1 MDVVLLKDIE
11 KLGAE
16 GSIVHVK
23 PGFARNFLVPRGLA
37 VVATDGQVKT
47 VEEMSRQRRRKLE
60 RLQADAEALK
70 KRLEQYSPTFKLTL
84 GEEDKAFGS
93 ITAHE
98 VVETLTRD
106 GFAVEKHAIQLAMP
120 IKSLGVH
127 EVPVKL
133 HANVTAV
140 LKVRVVKA

>member
-11 KLGAE
+11 QLGAQ
-16 GSIVHVK
+16 GAMVHVK
-23 PGFARNFLVPRGLA
+23 PGFARNFLIPQGLA
-37 VVATDGQVKT
+37 VLATDGQIKT
-47 VEEMSRQRRRKLE
+47 IQEVTRQRGRKLE
-60 RLQADAEALK
+60 RIRADAEALK
-70 KRLEQYSPTFKLTL
+70 ARLEKHALSFQLNL
-84 GEEDKAFGS
+84 GEDEKAFGS

-98 VVETLTRD
+98 VVESLTRD
-106 GFAVEKHAIQLAMP
+106 GFAVDKHAVGLGAP

-133 HANVTAV
+133 HPNVTAV

>member
-1 MDVVLLKDIE
+1 MDVVLLKDVGP
-11 KLGAE
+11 LGSQGAM
-16 GSIVHVK
+16 VHVK
-23 PGFARNFLVPRGLA
+23 PGFARNFLIPQGLA

-47 VEEMSRQRRRKLE
+47 VQEVARQRGRKLE
-60 RLQADAEALK
+60 RIRADAEALK
-70 KRLEQYSPTFKLTL
+70 ARLEKHALSFKLNF
-84 GEEDKAFGS
+84 GEDEKAFGS

-98 VVETLTRD
+98 VVESLTRD
-106 GFAVEKHAIQLAMP
+106 GFAVDKHAVALAAP

-133 HANVTAV
+133 HPNVTAV